1 MCIIRIFDNLMFSH
15 RERESELERDASQL
29 EIELAVLEMEAI
41 EQQLVII
48 SLYKEK
54 VKKMIQHDEDI
65 VIINPDGKQLHL
77 ATKL

>member
-1 MCIIRIFDNLMFSH
+1 MFSH
-15 RERESELERDASQL
+15 RDSELESVSQL

-41 EQQLVII
+41 EQQLAII
-48 SLYKEK
+48 SLYKER
-54 VKKMIQHDEDI
+54 VKKIIQNEDI